1 MARRK
6 HHEEHANHEAW
17 AIPYADLM
25 TLLLA
30 FFVVMYAISSV
41 NEGKYRI
48 MADALTDAFGG
59 APRTINPV
67 QVGNKQVQGGGWD
80 SPSVIKSG
88 TKVGPSAP
96 APSHDPTLLPSMASQ
111 MRMPVSVHNQEQI
124 ARAERQLNSIADR
137 LTAALAPLIDRG
149 MISVRRTE
157 LWIEVEINSDI
168 LFPTGSAALDVHARQ
183 TLASLAEVL
192 RDVPNSVRV
201 EGHTDNVPIATAT
214 FPSNWELSAGRAAS
228 VVHLFA
234 DQGVQPSRLAMVGYG
249 QFRPRE
255 ENDSAQGRNR
265 NRRVMVIIL
274 ADTSHSVDPLGQR
287 LNAATATPESTATEQ
302 AAATPATV
310 TTSPIAPVKLPPVPA
325 GSRVGAAV
333 PPAMKE

>member
-88 TKVGPSAP
+88 TKIGPSAP

-192 RDVPNSVRV
+192 RDVPNSMRV

-255 ENDSAQGRNR
+255 ENDSAQG
-265 NRRVMVIIL
+265 
-274 ADTSHSVDPLGQR
+274 
-287 LNAATATPESTATEQ
+287 ATAT
-302 AAATPATV
+302 
-310 TTSPIAPVKLPPVPA
+310 A
-325 GSRVGAAV
+325 G
-333 PPAMKE
+333 

>member
-1 MARRK
+1 
-6 HHEEHANHEAW
+6 
-17 AIPYADLM
+17 
-25 TLLLA
+25 
-30 FFVVMYAISSV
+30 
-41 NEGKYRI
+41 
-48 MADALTDAFGG
+48 ADALTDAFGG

-67 QVGNKQVQGGGWD
+67 QVGNTQVQGGGWD

-88 TKVGPSAP
+88 TKIGPSAP
-96 APSHDPTLLPSMASQ
+96 APTHDPTLLPSMASQ

-137 LTAALAPLIDRG
+137 LTAALSPLIDRG
-149 MISVRRTE
+149 LISVRRTE

-168 LFPTGSAALDVHARQ
+168 LFPTGSANLDVHARQ
-183 TLASLAEVL
+183 TLASLADVL

-255 ENDSAQGRNR
+255 ENDSAAGRNR

-287 LNAATATPESTATEQ
+287 LNAATDASAGSAATTAD
-302 AAATPATV
+302 AAATAPHSLPL
-310 TTSPIAPVKLPPVPA
+310 SPNAPVQLPPVPA
-325 GSRVGAAV
+325 GRRVGAAV

>member
-6 HHEEHANHEAW
+6 AHEEHANHEAW

-30 FFVVMYAISSV
+30 FFVVMYAISSI
-41 NEGKYRI
+41 NEGKYRV
-48 MADALTDAFGG
+48 MADALTTAFGG

-67 QVGNKQVQGGGWD
+67 QVGNQQVQGGGWD
-80 SPSVIKSG
+80 SPNVIKAG
-88 TKVGPSAP
+88 NRIGPSAP
-96 APSHDPTLLPSMASQ
+96 APSNDPTLLPAMASQ
-111 MRMPVSVHNQEQI
+111 MRMPVSVHDQEQI
-124 ARAERQLNSIADR
+124 RRAEQQLNGIADR
-137 LTAALAPLIDRG
+137 LTATLAPLIDRG
-149 MISVRRTE
+149 MITVRRTE

-168 LFPTGSAALDVHARQ
+168 LFTTGSASLDVHARQ
-183 TLASLAEVL
+183 TLSSLAEVL
-192 RDVPNSVRV
+192 RDAPNGVRV
-201 EGHTDNVPIATAT
+201 EGHTDDVPIATAL
-214 FPSNWELSAGRAAS
+214 FPSNWELSAARAAS

-234 DQGVQPSRLAMVGYG
+234 DQGLQPARLAMVGYG

-255 ENDSAQGRNR
+255 DNSSAAGRNR

-274 ADTSHSVDPLGQR
+274 ADTAQSVDPLGAK
-287 LNAATATPESTATEQ
+287 LTAETTPEALGQ
-302 AAATPATV
+302 PAATPPV
-310 TTSPIAPVKLPPVPA
+310 SPIAPVQLPPVPA

>member
-88 TKVGPSAP
+88 TRIGPSAP
-96 APSHDPTLLPSMASQ
+96 ACASARPSP
-111 MRMPVSVHNQEQI
+111 
-124 ARAERQLNSIADR
+124 
-137 LTAALAPLIDRG
+137 AAG
-149 MISVRRTE
+149 
-157 LWIEVEINSDI
+157 
-168 LFPTGSAALDVHARQ
+168 
-183 TLASLAEVL
+183 
-192 RDVPNSVRV
+192 
-201 EGHTDNVPIATAT
+201 
-214 FPSNWELSAGRAAS
+214 
-228 VVHLFA
+228 
-234 DQGVQPSRLAMVGYG
+234 
-249 QFRPRE
+249 
-255 ENDSAQGRNR
+255 
-265 NRRVMVIIL
+265 
-274 ADTSHSVDPLGQR
+274 
-287 LNAATATPESTATEQ
+287 
-302 AAATPATV
+302 
-310 TTSPIAPVKLPPVPA
+310 
-325 GSRVGAAV
+325 
-333 PPAMKE
+333 

>member
-88 TKVGPSAP
+88 TKIGPSAP
-96 APSHDPTLLPSMASQ
+96 APSHDPTCC
-111 MRMPVSVHNQEQI
+111 
-124 ARAERQLNSIADR
+124 
-137 LTAALAPLIDRG
+137 
-149 MISVRRTE
+149 RR
-157 LWIEVEINSDI
+157 W
-168 LFPTGSAALDVHARQ
+168 
-183 TLASLAEVL
+183 
-192 RDVPNSVRV
+192 
-201 EGHTDNVPIATAT
+201 
-214 FPSNWELSAGRAAS
+214 
-228 VVHLFA
+228 
-234 DQGVQPSRLAMVGYG
+234 
-249 QFRPRE
+249 PRRC
-255 ENDSAQGRNR
+255 ACRCRCTTRNR
-265 NRRVMVIIL
+265 SRVPS
-274 ADTSHSVDPLGQR
+274 AS
-287 LNAATATPESTATEQ
+287 STA
-302 AAATPATV
+302 
-310 TTSPIAPVKLPPVPA
+310 SPTA
-325 GSRVGAAV
+325 
-333 PPAMKE
+333 

>member
-1 MARRK
+1 MGD
-6 HHEEHANHEAW
+6 
-17 AIPYADLM
+17 PYADLM

-88 TKVGPSAP
+88 TKIGPSAP

-168 LFPTGSAALDVHARQ
+168 LFPTGSAALDMHARQ

-214 FPSNWELSAGRAAS
+214 FPPTGSCRPDARPASCTCSPTRACSRRGWRWSAMASSVRAKRTTA
-228 VVHLFA
+228 HR
-234 DQGVQPSRLAMVGYG
+234 G
-249 QFRPRE
+249 
-255 ENDSAQGRNR
+255 
-265 NRRVMVIIL
+265 
-274 ADTSHSVDPLGQR
+274 
-287 LNAATATPESTATEQ
+287 ATAT
-302 AAATPATV
+302 
-310 TTSPIAPVKLPPVPA
+310 A
-325 GSRVGAAV
+325 G
-333 PPAMKE
+333 

>member
-1 MARRK
+1 
-6 HHEEHANHEAW
+6 
-17 AIPYADLM
+17 
-25 TLLLA
+25 
-30 FFVVMYAISSV
+30 
-41 NEGKYRI
+41 
-48 MADALTDAFGG
+48 
-59 APRTINPV
+59 
-67 QVGNKQVQGGGWD
+67 
-80 SPSVIKSG
+80 
-88 TKVGPSAP
+88 
-96 APSHDPTLLPSMASQ
+96 

-287 LNAATATPESTATEQ
+287 LNAATGAVDNSATEQ
-302 AAATPATV
+302 AAATPATAP
-310 TTSPIAPVKLPPVPA
+310 TSPIAPVKLPPVPA